1 MCSQHKHVLGLLC
14 PGSASQNSLTHYHK
28 KTPYTNCTH
37 GVKAGLCVRTKQLET
52 IPFPE
57 TSKTFINKIHSLQN
71 INLLCR
77 TTEIPNTN
85 FKYFYISQISI
96 RSLKNTITQLFARDK
111 RLAIKPFFFSQLTS
125 IQKIHHFITS
135 NLDKKITSFYHAR
148 VAGLMIS

>member
-1 MCSQHKHVLGLLC
+1 MSQV
-14 PGSASQNSLTHYHK
+14 SQLEFTHPLPK

-85 FKYFYISQISI
+85 FQVFFYLTNIHQVFKEYNYSVICKRQ
-96 RSLKNTITQLFARDK
+96 KAGYKTLFF
-111 RLAIKPFFFSQLTS
+111 PQLTS
-125 IQKIHHFITS
+125 IQKIHHFIIS

>member
-1 MCSQHKHVLGLLC
+1 MSQV
-14 PGSASQNSLTHYHK
+14 SQLEFTHPLPK

-85 FKYFYISQISI
+85 FKYFSISQISI

-111 RLAIKPFFFSQLTS
+111 RLAIKPFFFFSTDFHPKNPSL
-125 IQKIHHFITS
+125 HNF
-135 NLDKKITSFYHAR
+135 
-148 VAGLMIS
+148 